1 MTPQRYIVIQD
12 WMLELGLSASEL
24 AAFALIYGFS
34 QDGESD
40 YHGSVAYVAKWCS
53 VKERQARAILRR
65 LVDLGI
71 VNMVEYPGKESHYSV
86 TPAIIAGGQ
95 LLPPTP
101 ANIAALPRQ
110 ILPPNILKSDNKE
123 IKKDS
128 VCPSARARD
137 DNKIAYGEYVRMTA
151 AEHDKLVQRYGAER
165 TARMCEILD
174 GYLDNPKK
182 RNRYSSH
189 YRAILGWVVARL
201 QDEELTAQRMKNA
214 QAAGQ
219 RAQGVQ
225 QAPEGFGRAA
235 ADAKRRLEEIFKK
248 YE

>member
-1 MTPQRYIVIQD
+1 
-12 WMLELGLSASEL
+12 
-24 AAFALIYGFS
+24 
-34 QDGESD
+34 
-40 YHGSVAYVAKWCS
+40 
-53 VKERQARAILRR
+53 
-65 LVDLGI
+65 
-71 VNMVEYPGKESHYSV
+71 
-86 TPAIIAGGQ
+86 
-95 LLPPTP
+95 
-101 ANIAALPRQ
+101 
-110 ILPPNILKSDNKE
+110 
-123 IKKDS
+123 
-128 VCPSARARD
+128 
-137 DNKIAYGEYVRMTA
+137 MTA
-151 AEHDKLVQRYGAER
+151 AEHDKLIQRYGIER

-201 QDEELTAQRMKNA
+201 QEEELTAQRMKNA

>member
-71 VNMVEYPGKESHYSV
+71 VSMVEYPGKESHYSA

-95 LLPPTP
+95 ILPPTP

-110 ILPPNILKSDNKE
+110 ILPPNIIKSDNKE
-123 IKKDS
+123 IINTES
-128 VCPSARARD
+128 VLRAREGSD
-137 DNKIAYGEYVRMTA
+137 KIAYGEYVRMTA

-201 QDEELTAQRMKNA
+201 QEEELTAQRMKNA

>member
-12 WMLELGLSASEL
+12 WMLELGLTASEL

-65 LVDLGI
+65 LVELGI
-71 VNMVEYPGKESHYSV
+71 VTMVEYPGKESHYSV

-95 LLPPTP
+95 ILPPTP

-110 ILPPNILKSDNKE
+110 ILPPNILKIDNKE
-123 IKKDS
+123 IINTES
-128 VCPSARARD
+128 VLRARED
-137 DNKIAYGEYVRMTA
+137 DGKKAFGEKVRMTA
-151 AEHDKLVQRYGAER
+151 AEYAKIVAKYGEQDAATIVQMLDDYLVDHPRKHYA
-165 TARMCEILD
+165 
-174 GYLDNPKK
+174 N
-182 RNRYSSH
+182 H
-189 YRAILGWVVARL
+189 YRAAIGWP
-201 QDEELTAQRMKNA
+201 AQRLIEQRTAEQRLENA
-214 QAAGQ
+214 KQAGQ

-235 ADAKRRLEEIFKK
+235 ADAKRRLEELFAKNQ
-248 YE
+248 